1 MRRIKPCSGGASSAR
16 NRHCSS
22 ERRGNNA
29 FNGPVAQWIRH
40 RPTEPGIAGSSPAG
54 VISQAWQTSVSR
66 KPTPNV
72 VRNQPGIRQVP
83 QPPTPRTAEDSAPQ
97 KLAKPKVQMC
107 ARQRLTNAG
116 RTSGLKAFNV
126 RAPCR
131 PNLSPNQTLRKQPCT
146 CVQRHVCWK
155 HDVVS

>member
-1 MRRIKPCSGGASSAR
+1 MQVRVLPGSFHKRGKPPCPASRPQMLRETSRPSDRRR
-16 NRHCSS
+16 NP
-22 ERRGNNA
+22 NA
-29 FNGPVAQWIRH
+29 Q
-40 RPTEPGIAGSSPAG
+40 
-54 VISQAWQTSVSR
+54 
-66 KPTPNV
+66 
-72 VRNQPGIRQVP
+72 
-83 QPPTPRTAEDSAPQ
+83 DSALK

-131 PNLSPNQTLRKQPCT
+131 PKLSPNQTLRKQPCT

-155 HDVVS
+155 HDVVSEPGTPTHHCGYRENMRSARKAPKSTETRTPASRTTICAKRVRTKRA